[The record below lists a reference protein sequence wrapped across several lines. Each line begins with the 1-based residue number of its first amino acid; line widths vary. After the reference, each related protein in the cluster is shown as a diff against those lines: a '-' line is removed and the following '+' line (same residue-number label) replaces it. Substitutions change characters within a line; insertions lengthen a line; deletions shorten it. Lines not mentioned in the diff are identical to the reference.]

1 MKQRELGRSG
11 IKVSRMALGT
21 ATWGLTTHRD
31 EAAEQLVEFVGAG
44 GNLLD
49 TSDVYGA
56 GASEKVI
63 GELLGTVVPRSSVV
77 LATKAGGVPGG
88 KPGDADTRRE
98 SLLSALDASLTRLG
112 TDYVD
117 LWQMHVWDDRT
128 PIEETLSA
136 IETAVQSGR
145 VRNAG
150 ICNYSGWQ
158 TALAARRRLGGGPSL
173 MSTQVEYSLLERGIE
188 REVLPAAA
196 ALGLSV
202 LPWAPLGRGVLT
214 AKYRSGVPLERAKS
228 PFFRW
233 YVGHHLDAP
242 RTDEIVDAVAS
253 AAAELGA
260 APVAIAL
267 AWVRDRPSVT
277 APVVGAR
284 TAEQLR
290 DSLAAES
297 LELPGEIRTR
307 LDEVSAPY
315 VGYPERLV

>member
-1 MKQRELGRSG
+1 MKRRELGCSG
-11 IKVSRMALGT
+11 IKISRMALGT
-21 ATWGLTTHRD
+21 ATWGLTTDRD
-31 EAAEQLVEFVGAG
+31 EAAKQLEEFVGAG
-44 GNLLD
+44 GDLLD
-49 TSDVYGA
+49 SSDVYGA
-56 GASEKVI
+56 GASESVI
-63 GELLGTVVPRSSVV
+63 GELLGAVVPRSSVV
-77 LATKAGGVPGG
+77 LATKSGGVPGG
-88 KPGDADTRRE
+88 KPGDADTRRD
-98 SLLSALDASLTRLG
+98 SLLAALDASLARLG

-128 PIEETLSA
+128 PIDETLSA

-145 VRNAG
+145 VQHAG

-158 TALAARRRLGGGPSL
+158 TALAARKRLGGGPAL
-173 MSTQVEYSLLERGIE
+173 VSTQVEYSLLERGAE
-188 REVLPAAA
+188 REVVPAAA
-196 ALGLSV
+196 ALGLGV

-214 AKYRSGVPLERAKS
+214 AKYRSGVPQERTKS

-253 AAAELGA
+253 AAAELDV

-267 AWVRDRPSVT
+267 AWVRDRPSVV

-284 TAEQLR
+284 TVEQLR

-297 LELPGEIRTR
+297 LELPEEIRTR

-315 VGYPERLV
+315 IGYPERLA